1 MNVDEL
7 EHGLDRW
14 GSDLESWPDEERKAA
29 LALLERSERA
39 RALLVHGRALD
50 GWLDEGRTHRAPAQL
65 KQKILAQLPRADIW
79 QRAADWFA
87 SALWRPAL
95 AGACAL
101 ALAHAGCDVAAV
113 ALGGEEGAAAAM
125 GLPSVRS
132 IRPSVR
138 PSVVRSIRPSVRRKH
153 LSVRSFVH
161 SSVMRARKCARV
173 FTRAFGAYL

>member
-14 GSDLESWPDEERKAA
+14 GSDLDSWPDEERKAA

-101 ALAHAGCDVAAV
+101 ALGFATGTLLPTESEDTLIDDVA
-113 ALGGEEGAAAAM
+113 
-125 GLPSVRS
+125 GL
-132 IRPSVR
+132 
-138 PSVVRSIRPSVRRKH
+138 
-153 LSVRSFVH
+153 
-161 SSVMRARKCARV
+161 A
-173 FTRAFGAYL
+173 FTETYLEFEDAP